1 MLSDGLV
8 INASPLI
15 FLAGVDGLD
24 WVVRQ
29 SASPVVVPRS
39 VLREVAAGEGG
50 TAIVSYLENNGGF
63 AVAADVPLS
72 VDVMAWDLGAGE
84 SQVLAHCLQR
94 SGAMAVLDDKAA
106 RECARSLALPVIGTI
121 GLVLIAKRLGW
132 IAAVQPVIARLQAN
146 GMFLANSLIEA
157 ALRDVGEW

>member
-15 FLAGVDGLD
+15 FLASVDGLD

-50 TAIVSYLENNGGF
+50 AAIVSDVENNGGF

-72 VDVMAWDLGAGE
+72 VGVMAWDLGAGE
-84 SQVLAHCLQR
+84 SQVLAHCLQL
-94 SGAMAVLDDKAA
+94 SGSMAVLDDKAA
-106 RECARSLALPVIGTI
+106 RECAKSLALPVIGTI
-121 GLVLIAKRLGW
+121 GMVLIAKRRGW

-157 ALRDVGEW
+157 ALRDAGEW